1 MEKLFDVMDLN
12 MESIISVIDTV
23 GKCIEGYLFV
33 REIETKRI
41 YLSKSITNRFAI
53 NEYDFI
59 DEGNI
64 FEEQLIYQED
74 QKMVLDLV
82 IACDQNPGK
91 EFDMLY
97 RWNGRNGD
105 PIWVHGRGQMIR
117 DKEGK
122 VKYFFG
128 ATTEIGRKMMADDIS
143 GLKGEVMLMK
153 AYESLLAQ
161 GKRGFVVRIGIDNFK
176 EINENHGTMYGDMII
191 RQTAE
196 CIKRAT
202 GGLYEVY
209 RITADEYV
217 VLDFNSDNIN
227 DVMAM
232 YERASFAVN
241 DFIISN
247 NYDSF
252 YTISAGIV
260 DTSLRSN
267 VSYESIMRRADFA
280 LNEAKARGKNQCYE
294 FDKDDYAKFKH
305 NRQLLSELRRSV
317 AEGFEGFD
325 AFFQPIVESRNQTLV
340 GAETLMRYTDMDGNS
355 VTPFEF
361 IPLLEESGLII
372 PAGRWIVGRAVEM
385 CKKMQEVI
393 PSFYI
398 SVNIS
403 YVQLK
408 KSNLLDLLINA
419 KNKMNL
425 PDNSIVVEITE
436 SGEIE
441 CDDSFLYFSRKLREN
456 GILLALDDFGTGYS
470 NFHYLYKLRP
480 DTMKIDRSF
489 TLSAINDDYE
499 MKLLKYTS
507 DMAHSIGLK
516 TIIEGVETD
525 DELEKITNCVNPDYI
540 QGYYFGKPM
549 KYDDFMSYAEKYID

>member
-1 MEKLFDVMDLN
+1 MATNFKDIELN

-23 GKCIEGYLFV
+23 SKCIEGYLFV
-33 REIETKRI
+33 REINTNRV

-53 NEYDFI
+53 DEYDFI
-59 DEGNI
+59 DNSNK
-64 FEEQLIYQED
+64 FEESLIYQED
-74 QKMVLDLV
+74 QSMVRDL
-82 IACDQNPGK
+82 ITACANDPKK
-91 EFDMLY
+91 EFDLLY
-97 RWNGRNGD
+97 RWKGRNGD
-105 PIWVHGRGQMIR
+105 PIWIHGRAEMLRDSEGQL
-117 DKEGK
+117 KF
-122 VKYFFG
+122 FFG
-128 ATTEIGRKMMADDIS
+128 AISEIGRKMMADDIS

-153 AYESLLAQ
+153 EYDTLLKQ
-161 GKRGFVVRIGIDNFK
+161 GKRGFVVRIGIDDFK
-176 EINENHGTMYGDMII
+176 EISENHGTMYGDMII

-209 RITADEYV
+209 CIAADEYV
-217 VLDFNSDNIN
+217 ILDFNSDNIN
-227 DVMAM
+227 DVLSM
-232 YERASFAVN
+232 YERASFAIN

-252 YTISAGIV
+252 YTISAGVV
-260 DTSLRSN
+260 DTSLRDN
-267 VSYESIMRRADFA
+267 VTYESIMRRADYA
-280 LNEAKARGKNQCYE
+280 LSEAKARGRNQCYE
-294 FDKDDYAKFKH
+294 FDEDDYSQFVHA
-305 NRQLLSELRRSV
+305 RSLLSELRRSV

-325 AFFQPIVESRNQTLV
+325 AYFQPIVETRTQRLV
-340 GAETLMRYTDMDGNS
+340 GAEILMRYTDIEGKPVS
-355 VTPFEF
+355 PYEF
-361 IPLLEESGLII
+361 IPLMEKSGLII
-372 PAGRWIVGRAVEM
+372 PAGRWVVGRAMEM
-385 CKKMQEVI
+385 CKKMHEL
-393 PSFYI
+393 I
-398 SVNIS
+398 SDFHISINIS

-419 KNKMNL
+419 KAKMGL

-489 TLSAINDDYE
+489 TISALNDEYE
-499 MKLLKYTS
+499 MQLLKYTS
-507 DMAHSIGLK
+507 EMAHSIGLK
-516 TIIEGVETD
+516 MIVEGVETD
-525 DELEKITNCVNPDYI
+525 YELEKITSDVKPDYI

-549 KYDDFMSYAEKYID
+549 KQDEFLAYANELQG